1 MHLVNPEN
9 PEILSKLDSFARLLV
24 GFGASRHPGGESVLV
39 NGAVFKTVS
48 EPVRAG
54 LGRFDSYTPPPVT
67 EAGKLFFYKEIPH
80 MIRDWVELNMTP
92 GIGPRAAAKL
102 LERFGSAEA
111 VYKATRAE
119 LEQLRLPPEA
129 VDTIIARDL
138 LPRAEAEIT
147 AVKQLG
153 GDILLLDD
161 GVYPSSLREIYDPP
175 IVLYVKGAWSDCLD
189 RPCIGVVGS
198 RRCSTYG
205 QNAANMLARDLAER
219 GVTVV
224 SGFARGIDAA
234 AHRGALEANGRT
246 VAVLGTGIDEV
257 YPREHKKLA
266 AEILDRGGA
275 LVSQFPLGTPPV
287 SENFPYRN
295 RIISGLSL
303 GVVVVEASEHSGSLI
318 TARLAM
324 EQNREVFAVP
334 GNITSRNSFGTNY
347 LIKGAGAKLV
357 QQWQDIASE
366 LPQPVAASLL
376 PPPFSERKIADR
388 LAFVPEGLSPAETCV
403 FKLLTP
409 DSPAHVDWLFD
420 KSKLPISEL
429 TAALLSLEIRELV
442 RALPGRCFVRRL

>member
-1 MHLVNPEN
+1 
-9 PEILSKLDSFARLLV
+9 
-24 GFGASRHPGGESVLV
+24 
-39 NGAVFKTVS
+39 
-48 EPVRAG
+48 
-54 LGRFDSYTPPPVT
+54 
-67 EAGKLFFYKEIPH
+67 

-138 LPRAEAEIT
+138 LPRAEAEIN
-147 AVKQLG
+147 AVKDLG

-205 QNAANMLARDLAER
+205 QNAATMLARDLAAR
-219 GVTVV
+219 GVTVI
-224 SGFARGIDAA
+224 SGLARGIDAA
-234 AHRGALEANGRT
+234 AHRGALEASGRT
-246 VAVLGTGIDEV
+246 VAVLGTGLDEV
-257 YPREHKKLA
+257 YPRDHRKLA
-266 AEILDRGGA
+266 AEILERGGA
-275 LVSQFPLGTPPV
+275 LVTQFPLGTPPV
-287 SENFPYRN
+287 AENFPYRN

-303 GVVVVEASEHSGSLI
+303 GVVVVEASENSGSLI
-318 TARLAM
+318 TARLAL
-324 EQNREVFAVP
+324 EQGREVYAVP

-357 QQWQDIASE
+357 QAWQDVVAEFPPDIA
-366 LPQPVAASLL
+366 ARIL
-376 PPPFSERKIADR
+376 PPEVKGKGEPAHARPREPA
-388 LAFVPEGLSPAETCV
+388 GLSEHEGALL
-403 FKLLTP
+403 KLIP
-409 DSPAHVDWLFD
+409 VDEPAHIDALAEQ
-420 KSKLPISEL
+420 SGLPVQEL
-429 TAALLSLEIRELV
+429 SGILLALEMRELV
-442 RALPGRCFVRRL
+442 R

>member
-1 MHLVNPEN
+1 
-9 PEILSKLDSFARLLV
+9 
-24 GFGASRHPGGESVLV
+24 
-39 NGAVFKTVS
+39 
-48 EPVRAG
+48 
-54 LGRFDSYTPPPVT
+54 
-67 EAGKLFFYKEIPH
+67 
-80 MIRDWVELNMTP
+80 
-92 GIGPRAAAKL
+92 
-102 LERFGSAEA
+102 
-111 VYKATRAE
+111 
-119 LEQLRLPPEA
+119 
-129 VDTIIARDL
+129 
-138 LPRAEAEIT
+138 
-147 AVKQLG
+147 
-153 GDILLLDD
+153 
-161 GVYPSSLREIYDPP
+161 
-175 IVLYVKGAWSDCLD
+175 
-189 RPCIGVVGS
+189 
-198 RRCSTYG
+198 
-205 QNAANMLARDLAER
+205 MLARDLAEH

-234 AHRGALEANGRT
+234 AHRGALEAGGRT

-257 YPREHKKLA
+257 YPRDHKKLA

-303 GVVVVEASEHSGSLI
+303 GVVVVEAAENSGSLI

-357 QQWQDIASE
+357 QQWQDIAAE
-366 LPQPVAASLL
+366 LPQPIAASLL
-376 PPPFSERKIADR
+376 PPPLSERKSAIAER

-420 KSKLPISEL
+420 NSKLPISEL

>member
-1 MHLVNPEN
+1 
-9 PEILSKLDSFARLLV
+9 
-24 GFGASRHPGGESVLV
+24 
-39 NGAVFKTVS
+39 
-48 EPVRAG
+48 
-54 LGRFDSYTPPPVT
+54 
-67 EAGKLFFYKEIPH
+67 

-102 LERFGSAEA
+102 LERFGSADA
-111 VYKATRAE
+111 VYRATRSE
-119 LEQLRLPPEA
+119 LEHLRLPPEA
-129 VDTIIARDL
+129 VDSIIAREL
-138 LPRAEAEIT
+138 QSTAEAEID
-147 AVKQLG
+147 AVKRLG

-175 IVLYVKGAWSDCLD
+175 IVLYVKGAWSECLD
-189 RPCIGVVGS
+189 QPCIGVVGS

-205 QNAANMLARDLAER
+205 QNAALMLARDLAQR

-234 AHRGALEANGRT
+234 AHRGALEAGGRT
-246 VAVLGTGIDEV
+246 VAVLGTGLDEI
-257 YPREHKKLA
+257 YPRDHAKLA
-266 AEILDRGGA
+266 AEILAHGGA
-275 LVSQFPLGTPPV
+275 LVTQFPLKTPPV

-303 GVVVVEASEHSGSLI
+303 GIVVVEAAENSGSLI
-318 TARLAM
+318 TARLAI

-357 QQWQDIASE
+357 QQWQDIAAE
-366 LPQPVAASLL
+366 LPQQISAKLL
-376 PPPFSERKIADR
+376 PPSSGGKAKEKTISER
-388 LAFVPEGLSPAETCV
+388 LSLMPEGLSATETSV

-409 DSPAHVDWLFD
+409 DSPAHVDWLID
-420 KSKLPISEL
+420 KSKLAVSEL
-429 TAALLSLEIRELV
+429 TAALLNLEIRDLV